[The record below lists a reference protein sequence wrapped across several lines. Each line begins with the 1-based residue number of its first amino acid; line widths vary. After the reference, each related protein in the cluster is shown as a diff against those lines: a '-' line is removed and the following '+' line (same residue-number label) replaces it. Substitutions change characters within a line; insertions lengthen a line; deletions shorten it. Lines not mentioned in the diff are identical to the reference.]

1 MRATL
6 PATVRIAG
14 RAGLVLA
21 CLATLLVFG
30 RGEASPRPSASP
42 SPSAGT
48 RARFSS
54 AIHGYALEV
63 PAGWALQPDA
73 SGVADIR
80 LTRLEG
86 RRLSGSVQVFERAFW
101 TSPTDWYQAAR
112 SRYEGAL
119 ASVPAIEKLDF
130 GPLESTT
137 LGGLPGHCFEFRAM
151 LRQGG
156 VVTTRIAFIPR
167 PQGQR
172 TDVLELV
179 LTGEPGAF
187 DDARSELAV
196 MEAKGLVWQGDSR
209 K

>member
-1 MRATL
+1 MRA
-6 PATVRIAG
+6 AG
-14 RAGLVLA
+14 RAGLVLG

-30 RGEASPRPSASP
+30 GGEAWPRPSASP
-42 SPSAGT
+42 TPSASI

-54 AIHGYALEV
+54 APHRYTLEV
-63 PAGWALQPDA
+63 PAGWALLPDA

-112 SRYEGAL
+112 TRYEGAL
-119 ASVPAIEKLDF
+119 SSVPAIEKLDF
-130 GPLESTT
+130 GPLESAT

-179 LTGEPGAF
+179 LTGEPEAF
-187 DDARSELAV
+187 EEARSELAV
-196 MEAKGLVWQGDSR
+196 MASKGLTWEGEPR